1 MKARY
6 AALVM
11 ACVSVLGATGAVA
24 QAPMPTAAGLW
35 QQVDDHSGKTLGWF
49 LIYANAQGVYEGAI
63 AKMFIAPGEN
73 QNPICTRCQGD
84 QKDKPSLGLTIIKNM
99 HRNGLRYENGTILD
113 PRDGNIYTP

>member
-49 LIYANAQGVYEGAI
+49 LIYRE
-63 AKMFIAPGEN
+63 
-73 QNPICTRCQGD
+73 C
-84 QKDKPSLGLTIIKNM
+84 
-99 HRNGLRYENGTILD
+99 
-113 PRDGNIYTP
+113 PRHL